1 MQSAFDADAL
11 HKLIYNV
18 SAYENE
24 PDEELKA
31 FLRFISSGKPS
42 DSFTDKINALILQA
56 KQAEANKTEYMSM
69 NLHDYDMMEIGKEEG
84 ALEKA
89 LESAKRMLIKGYSV
103 EEIADITSLDSETVL
118 SLKAEMQAAVMQK

>member
-1 MQSAFDADAL
+1 MQLNDKS

-31 FLRFISSGKPS
+31 FLRFISSGTPS
-42 DSFTDKINALILQA
+42 DSFTDRINALILQA
-56 KQAEANKTEYMSM
+56 KQAKANKTKYMSM

-84 ALEKA
+84 KIEDAKILIEKYNIPLEQACADLGISPDLLK
-89 LESAKRMLIKGYSV
+89 EDIKQKSSIIRMY
-103 EEIADITSLDSETVL
+103 
-118 SLKAEMQAAVMQK
+118 

>member
-1 MQSAFDADAL
+1 MQLNDKS

-31 FLRFISSGKPS
+31 FLRFISSGTPS
-42 DSFTDKINALILQA
+42 DSFTDRINALILQA
-56 KQAEANKTEYMSM
+56 KQAKANKTEYMSM

-84 ALEKA
+84 KIEDAKILIEKYNIPLEQACADLGISPDLLK
-89 LESAKRMLIKGYSV
+89 EDIKQKSSIIRMY
-103 EEIADITSLDSETVL
+103 
-118 SLKAEMQAAVMQK
+118 

>member
-1 MQSAFDADAL
+1 MQLNDKS

-42 DSFTDKINALILQA
+42 DSFTDRINALILQA

-69 NLHDYDMMEIGKEEG
+69 NLHDYDMMEIGREEG
-84 ALEKA
+84 KEQGKIEDAKILIEKYNIPLEQACADLGISPDLLK
-89 LESAKRMLIKGYSV
+89 EDIK
-103 EEIADITSLDSETVL
+103 
-118 SLKAEMQAAVMQK
+118 QKSSI

>member
-1 MQSAFDADAL
+1 MQVADKS

-42 DSFTDKINALILQA
+42 DSFTDRINALILQA

-69 NLHDYDMMEIGKEEG
+69 NLHDYDMMEIGREEG
-84 ALEKA
+84 KEQGKIEDAKILIEKYNIPPEQA
-89 LESAKRMLIKGYSV
+89 CADLGISPDLLKEDIKQK
-103 EEIADITSLDSETVL
+103 TSI
-118 SLKAEMQAAVMQK
+118 

>member
-1 MQSAFDADAL
+1 MQLNDKS

-31 FLRFISSGKPS
+31 FLRFISSGTPS
-42 DSFTDKINALILQA
+42 DSFTDRINALILQA
-56 KQAEANKTEYMSM
+56 KQAKANKTKYMSM

-84 ALEKA
+84 KIEDAKILIEKYNIPLEQACADLGISPDLLK
-89 LESAKRMLIKGYSV
+89 EDIKQKSSIIRMYW
-103 EEIADITSLDSETVL
+103 
-118 SLKAEMQAAVMQK
+118 Q